1 MTDAD
6 RAVAKVIKARSS
18 DWRNGAIVYHVFVD
32 RFAPSDHLADKQKY
46 YAAPRT
52 LQPWTQVPTGGH
64 PVPEAGVYSHEL
76 AFWGG
81 DLKSVQAKLDY
92 LHDLGADVVYLNP
105 IPPSVTN
112 HRYDAFDYAEVAP
125 EYGTRQDVAD
135 LANGLHAKG
144 MKLMLDGAFNHMSK
158 NSPRFK
164 SAIADPKSPFRD
176 WFFID
181 KKYPN
186 GYRSWVNI
194 RNLPE
199 LKIENAEVQKYL
211 WASPDS
217 VVQKYLKEGVDG
229 WRLDTAYELGTRYLG
244 ELTQA
249 AHHAKPGSVVVGEVW
264 NYPAGWF
271 PAMDGVM
278 NFHIRQILLDTL
290 SGRLSPLMGNRLLER
305 MVADSGLDHL
315 LKSWIIL
322 DNHDTDRL
330 KSMLPDDKQR
340 HLAQVLQFTLPG
352 CPLIYYGAEVG
363 MEGRGDPGSRG
374 PMRWDMVTESN
385 PDYAWMKKLVALRK
399 SHLAL
404 RVGDFS
410 SLESEHLLAFSRTT
424 EKALD
429 TVIVLANPT
438 NDTVKE
444 AISCRD
450 GRIMNGG
457 RLKDLLD
464 GSTTQCFSGF
474 IHVQL
479 PPHSARVYEVIS
491 SPGYTPYKRIY

>member
-1 MTDAD
+1 MENPNQPPVLFGETLVAQGDAHRPQPHFQD
-6 RAVAKVIKARSS
+6 IGDVFCP
-18 DWRNGAIVYHVFVD
+18 DQIV
-32 RFAPSDHLADKQKY
+32 
-46 YAAPRT
+46 
-52 LQPWTQVPTGGH
+52 
-64 PVPEAGVYSHEL
+64 
-76 AFWGG
+76 
-81 DLKSVQAKLDY
+81 
-92 LHDLGADVVYLNP
+92 
-105 IPPSVTN
+105 
-112 HRYDAFDYAEVAP
+112 
-125 EYGTRQDVAD
+125 
-135 LANGLHAKG
+135 
-144 MKLMLDGAFNHMSK
+144 
-158 NSPRFK
+158 
-164 SAIADPKSPFRD
+164 KSP
-176 WFFID
+176 
-181 KKYPN
+181 K
-186 GYRSWVNI
+186 VC
-194 RNLPE
+194 
-199 LKIENAEVQKYL
+199 
-211 WASPDS
+211 
-217 VVQKYLKEGVDG
+217 
-229 WRLDTAYELGTRYLG
+229 
-244 ELTQA
+244 
-249 AHHAKPGSVVVGEVW
+249 SVVVGEVW

-352 CPLIYYGAEVG
+352 CPLVYYGAEVG

-385 PDYAWMKKLVALRK
+385 PEYAWMKKLVALRK
-399 SHLAL
+399 SHPAL

-464 GSTTQCFSGF
+464 GSITQCFSGF